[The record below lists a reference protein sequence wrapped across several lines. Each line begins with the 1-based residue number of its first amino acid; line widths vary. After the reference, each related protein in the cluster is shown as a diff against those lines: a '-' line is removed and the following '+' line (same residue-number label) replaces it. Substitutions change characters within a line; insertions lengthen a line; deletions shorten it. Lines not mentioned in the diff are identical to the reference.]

1 MSKSF
6 REQLAIVEGQIAA
19 INVNQQAAIDKIIAG
34 FASKLEAL
42 RARRYELVA
51 LAEGELDLSRV
62 EQGTEVRFTYG
73 RAETKKELVGTVL
86 GRKAQPKGADLVRIS
101 TGEGFDAQV
110 VTVYVHN
117 VTAIGPFETTEQAA

>member
-19 INVNQQAAIDKIIAG
+19 INVNQQAAIDKVIAG
-34 FASKLEAL
+34 FAAKLETLNAK
-42 RARRYELVA
+42 RAELLVA
-51 LAEGELDLSRV
+51 AESELDLSRV
-62 EQGTEVRFTYG
+62 EQGTEVRFIYG

-86 GRKAQPKGADLVRIS
+86 GRKAQPKGADLLRIS
-101 TGEGFDAQV
+101 TGEGFDAQI

-117 VTAIGPFETTEQAA
+117 VTAIGPFVSAEQAA